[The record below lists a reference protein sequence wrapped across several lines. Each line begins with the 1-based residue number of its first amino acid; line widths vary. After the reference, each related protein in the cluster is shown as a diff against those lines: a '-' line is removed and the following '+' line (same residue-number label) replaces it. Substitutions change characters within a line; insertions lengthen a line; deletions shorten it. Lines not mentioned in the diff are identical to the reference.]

1 MLFATISILKY
12 VVEMQNNLEIK
23 PIGVNFMRI
32 NNFNLQSRLHHSHEK
47 IPVNIIV
54 YAMAFATFSR
64 GQKYV

>member
-1 MLFATISILKY
+1 
-12 VVEMQNNLEIK
+12 MQNNLEIK